1 MDDLGVPLFQE
12 TSKRVFFGIYG
23 PCGHL
28 NMEIS
33 PKKHC
38 TRCMN
43 CTCLIELD
51 GSHLIFSC
59 TCYLCLPSIICLLWF
74 TYIYIIYMFTL
85 SSAVLRKDLRNRGRS
100 TTEFEFACSTMVTFC
115 FRRMNGLCLR
125 LESPPAI
132 KQEVLQE

>member
-1 MDDLGVPLFQE
+1 MIWGYPYFR
-12 TSKRVFFGIYG
+12 KPPKGFFFGIYG

-51 GSHLIFSC
+51 GSHLSYFHAHAIFV
-59 TCYLCLPSIICLLWF
+59 YLQSFVCCGLH
-74 TYIYIIYMFTL
+74 TYIYMFTL
-85 SSAVLRKDLRNRGRS
+85 SLEVLRKDLRNRGRS

-125 LESPPAI
+125 LESPPPI
-132 KQEVLQE
+132 